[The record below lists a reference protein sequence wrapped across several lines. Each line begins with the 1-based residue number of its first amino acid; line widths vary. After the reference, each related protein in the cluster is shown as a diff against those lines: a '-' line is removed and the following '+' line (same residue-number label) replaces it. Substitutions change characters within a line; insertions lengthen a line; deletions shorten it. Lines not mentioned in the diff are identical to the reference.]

1 MEEGTPKMRYVV
13 DIDLSEGDCSF
24 CPYFQRYRNEEAD
37 CNLAK
42 RELEGVLRDS
52 GKRAVD
58 KLMCFDRPEWC
69 PLHAFTDVMDKKPS
83 KNEASQ
89 IVHIE
94 LYQSEIE
101 KLDAIAFVNKLNR
114 AQMIAKLIGDYMTA
128 KPYVNHGDHGP
139 EPLFEGDAW
148 TMWHCC
154 GNCDHPISYGDN
166 FCRTCGASIEWPI
179 PKGADR

>member
-24 CPYFQRYRNEEAD
+24 CPYFQRYRNDEAD

-58 KLMCFDRPEWC
+58 KLMCFDIPRWC
-69 PLHAFTDVMDKKPS
+69 PLKATVS
-83 KNEASQ
+83 
-89 IVHIE
+89 
-94 LYQSEIE
+94 
-101 KLDAIAFVNKLNR
+101 
-114 AQMIAKLIGDYMTA
+114 

-148 TMWHCC
+148 TVWHCC